1 MWGARAVGVAPQ
13 APGHDPL
20 FPKRDGGPRFPK
32 GILLPSVSWGSN
44 FRSSLCPRPVL
55 VYLSVSWTLVSSLDF
70 LHSRWKFLMPVCH
83 TEFKQDDTV
92 HVTAFFFFNL
102 VLFFLKLC
110 PHLVPFY
117 LCSAGL
123 GSLFSGSS
131 RLWELCCSPCYQP
144 CASADLQGEGWR
156 MGKLCL
162 FKNWLLC
169 FKGTEF
175 ARTSLAEAA
184 AHALWLGSAASASQP
199 L

>member
-1 MWGARAVGVAPQ
+1 MPKWRGLAMGGGGLLSSCFASLENKEVAWMGLVVAPGLAGLWGARAVGVAPQ

-92 HVTAFFFFNL
+92 HVTAFFFFL
-102 VLFFLKLC
+102 I
-110 PHLVPFY
+110 
-117 LCSAGL
+117 
-123 GSLFSGSS
+123 
-131 RLWELCCSPCYQP
+131 
-144 CASADLQGEGWR
+144 
-156 MGKLCL
+156 
-162 FKNWLLC
+162 
-169 FKGTEF
+169 
-175 ARTSLAEAA
+175 
-184 AHALWLGSAASASQP
+184 
-199 L
+199 